1 MPNKQKFDIRES
13 NPGQLDGNELGYH
26 YPNVELMKVWPLCA
40 HSCTRSS
47 AARQGAVPQA
57 DSSRKGSRYS
67 AAVPVLSRS
76 SFACAMAVTR
86 MAVAVVALATAAR
99 LAVLASQLRRGRFKF
114 VQRGPLVGESRRV
127 LFRQPCRLC

>member
-1 MPNKQKFDIRES
+1 
-13 NPGQLDGNELGYH
+13 
-26 YPNVELMKVWPLCA
+26 
-40 HSCTRSS
+40 
-47 AARQGAVPQA
+47 
-57 DSSRKGSRYS
+57 
-67 AAVPVLSRS
+67 
-76 SFACAMAVTR
+76 MAVTR